1 MKKILTAM
9 ALLAAATGV
18 HAEKTSGFTVGGA
31 LSLDASD
38 YIDQLDDD
46 LGGALDQ
53 DAPFGVGADVYAGFM
68 FARASTV
75 RVGYRAFGQQEADF
89 DYFFGGSGD
98 IEVDADGM
106 YVALDLMMPLG
117 DVFALGGTLGI
128 QDWDAEVDFDGLK
141 GEDDGRDIFYGLRAK
156 WKVAE
161 AGAVTASINRY
172 TFDSKDELLHDI
184 EYTAFAGG
192 FEFFF

>member
-38 YIDQLDDD
+38 YIEKLDDD
-46 LGGALDQ
+46 FGGLDQ

-75 RVGYRAFGQQEADF
+75 RVGYRAFGQQEAQF
-89 DYFFGGSGD
+89 DYYSGD
-98 IEVDADGM
+98 LEVDADGM
-106 YVALDLMMPLG
+106 YAALDLMMPLG

-128 QDWDAEVDFDGLK
+128 QEWDAEVDFDGFK
-141 GEDDGRDIFYGLRAK
+141 VDDDGRDFFYGLRAK

-172 TFDSKDELLHDI
+172 KFDSGDELLRDI

>member
-9 ALLAAATGV
+9 ALLAAASGV
-18 HAEKTSGFTVGGA
+18 HAEKTSAFTVGGA

-38 YIDQLDDD
+38 YIEKLDDD
-46 LGGALDQ
+46 FGGLDQ

-68 FARASTV
+68 FASASTV
-75 RVGYRAFGQQEADF
+75 RVGYRVFGQQEAQF
-89 DYFFGGSGD
+89 DYFSGD
-98 IEVDADGM
+98 LEVDADGM
-106 YVALDLMMPLG
+106 YAALDLMMPLG
-117 DVFALGGTLGI
+117 DVFALGGTLGM
-128 QDWDAEVDFDGLK
+128 QEWDAEVSDGVVKLK
-141 GEDDGRDIFYGLRAK
+141 DDGRDFFYGLRAK

-172 TFDSKDELLHDI
+172 KFDSDDELFRDI